1 MTEQNTQTPSQTP
14 VPPAFNG
21 ADNDKVMA
29 IVSYIIFFIPL
40 LAAKN
45 RSAFLNFHCNQGLG
59 LFIVA
64 LAGSIVLGMILPY
77 GLYMVSNLWSLLMFV
92 LMVIGIINASK
103 HETKPLP
110 IIGNWFH
117 LIK

>member
-1 MTEQNTQTPSQTP
+1 MTDQNTQNPSQAP
-14 VPPAFNG
+14 VPPVSGG

-29 IVSYIIFFIPL
+29 ILAYIIFFIPL
-40 LAAKN
+40 LAVKN
-45 RSAFLNFHCNQGLG
+45 RSAFLNYHCNQGLG

-77 GLYMVSNLWSLLMFV
+77 GLYMISNLWSLLMLV
-92 LMVIGIINASK
+92 LMIIGIINVTK

-117 LIK
+117 LVK